1 MKHFVCRVIW
11 TSTKKVI
18 LYEMMSL
25 KGNKKGYSLGNDVS
39 EGKREKLFLAVHPKV
54 DSIMVLTII
63 AEQNMYCTLMDAYS
77 DVPKKNH
84 GLLFLN
90 LALLLTIFCWGKLSM
105 CLNVMRKAPSALL
118 VINRS
123 VTCNHYH
130 SYSTS

>member
-25 KGNKKGYSLGNDVS
+25 L

-90 LALLLTIFCWGKLSM
+90 LALLLTIFCWR
-105 CLNVMRKAPSALL
+105 N
-118 VINRS
+118 
-123 VTCNHYH
+123 YE
-130 SYSTS
+130 